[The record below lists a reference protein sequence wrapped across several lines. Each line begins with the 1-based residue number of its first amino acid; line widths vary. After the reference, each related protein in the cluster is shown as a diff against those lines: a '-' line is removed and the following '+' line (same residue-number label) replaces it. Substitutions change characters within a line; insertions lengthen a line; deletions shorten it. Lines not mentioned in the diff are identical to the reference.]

1 MQEQALKKVHERELI
16 LERMHLRGIHDNIK
30 MLIRL
35 ETPVDR
41 EDLREA
47 VGKLSETHPL
57 LRSRVVL
64 DHLGRASFTTE
75 NAPGLPL
82 KIHKKGHSESYREV
96 IYEED
101 LETLNAET
109 GPLGRVLLLDH
120 PQTPDIV
127 IYVHH
132 VACDGLS
139 LLYAAKHLLEYLSD
153 PEKEVEV
160 IGPVAYSDE
169 LMKRYPPNI
178 VNKFM
183 IKKVNSDWGKRR
195 RIFSEDE
202 FQELCKSS
210 QRDKLIH
217 IGFSE
222 QETKALRDRCREEK
236 VTVNSA
242 LVTAMLSAT
251 QVTPELRRSDEVAF
265 AVSIRKMLKN
275 DPGEAC
281 GMYASGVTLKLNYRE
296 TGSFWDNA
304 RKAHRIS
311 REKLG
316 DPDALFSRRTNS
328 IMLDP
333 TIYDALIFATF
344 SDYED
349 KMIQK
354 FTDKIAKPNLGGIMT
369 NLGGTR
375 IPEEYGDI
383 RVSDVV
389 FIPPASGGGIL
400 AIGAGSI
407 MGKLDIVV
415 PYREPAFKE
424 DVATRFSEEFMKI
437 LNQVIPEAS

>member
-1 MQEQALKKVHERELI
+1 MQEPTLKKVYERELI
-16 LERMHLRGIHDNIK
+16 LERMHLRGIYDNIK

-47 VGKLSETHPL
+47 VDKLSETHPL
-57 LRSRVVL
+57 LRSRVAL
-64 DHLGRASFTTE
+64 DNLGRARFTTE

-82 KIHKKGHSESYREV
+82 KIYEKGHSDSYKEV
-96 IYEED
+96 LYEED
-101 LETLNAET
+101 LETINAET

-120 PQTPDIV
+120 PQSPEIV

-160 IGPVAYSDE
+160 IEPVAYSDE
-169 LMKRYPPNI
+169 LIKRYPPNI
-178 VNKFM
+178 VNRFM
-183 IKKVNSDWGKRR
+183 INRVNSDWGKRR
-195 RIFSEDE
+195 RVFSEDE
-202 FQELCKSS
+202 FQELQKSS
-210 QRDKLIH
+210 QRDRYIH

-222 QETKALRDRCREEK
+222 QETMALRDMCREEK

-251 QVTPELRRSDEVAF
+251 RVTPELRRSDEVAF
-265 AVSIRKMLKN
+265 TVSIRGMLEN

-296 TGSFWDNA
+296 AESFWDNA
-304 RKAHRIS
+304 RRAHRIG

-344 SDYED
+344 SDFED
-349 KMIQK
+349 KMIEK
-354 FTDKIAKPNLGGIMT
+354 FKDKIAKPNLGGIMT

-375 IPEEYGDI
+375 IPREYGDI

-407 MGKLDIVV
+407 IGKLDLVV

-424 DVATRFSEEFMKI
+424 EVATRFSDEFRNT
-437 LNQVIPEAS
+437 LNQVITKT